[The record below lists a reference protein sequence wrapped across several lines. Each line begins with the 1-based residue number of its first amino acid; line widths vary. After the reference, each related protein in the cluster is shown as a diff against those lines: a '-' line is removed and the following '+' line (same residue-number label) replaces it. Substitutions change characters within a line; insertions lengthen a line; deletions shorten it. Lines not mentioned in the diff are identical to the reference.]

1 MGIVGTTC
9 HPRRVELT
17 TADLDKIR
25 AENLH
30 VPRADFVRLWSAIQA
45 HQDGQLVRGIPDWYG
60 EGVRAA
66 CRWLARATV
75 RPARMWLRAI
85 CPGTHNRTLG
95 NKAYPELIEAECLAA
110 DLLLM
115 RRPVPRWLSERPGW
129 AESVAAT
136 LDWTWR
142 YSGRPPV
149 FGDHHATL

>member
-1 MGIVGTTC
+1 VK
-9 HPRRVELT
+9 LT

-30 VPRADFVRLWSAIQA
+30 VPRADFVRVWSAIEE
-45 HQDGQLVRGIPDWYG
+45 HQDGQLVRDIPDWYG
-60 EGVRAA
+60 EGVRAV

-75 RPARMWLRAI
+75 RPVNGPWRLAQAPVTERRQQ
-85 CPGTHNRTLG
+85 
-95 NKAYPELIEAECLAA
+95 AYPELIEAECLAA

-115 RRPVPRWLSERPGW
+115 RRPAPRWLSEQPGW
-129 AESVAAT
+129 AESIVTT

-149 FGDHHATL
+149 FGDHRAVV